1 MAKPG
6 SSFTPTLLG
15 HEDNF
20 THGIKY
26 FYSSTEEEPSTPT
39 TEESTTAT
47 EPVIYLTQAP
57 PNRLRMVMVDTRG
70 LVTRLMVDN
79 EESGTV
85 TADLTINLSFQSDE
99 VLGRPLPS

>member
-15 HEDNF
+15 HEDNSLMAS
-20 THGIKY
+20 K
-26 FYSSTEEEPSTPT
+26 STEEEPSTPT

-99 VLGRPLPS
+99 V

>member
-1 MAKPG
+1 MSKPG

-20 THGIKY
+20 THGIN
-26 FYSSTEEEPSTPT
+26 TEEEPSTPT

-57 PNRLRMVMVDTRG
+57 PNLTYPSIISWVPGVVAMAKDSGRIVHCQTYPEIGQTVARLPDWSVCR
-70 LVTRLMVDN
+70 
-79 EESGTV
+79 
-85 TADLTINLSFQSDE
+85 
-99 VLGRPLPS
+99 